1 MSFLMKVL
9 CIGIFPCCVNAN
21 LSQDTAEMRAEIKK
35 LKKRIDVLEKR
46 VGTSAL
52 QTPVDREVFPQ
63 ETFDRKIKSN
73 VPQEEVSSLG
83 WTQGELPKKQ
93 EEQDFSKAIDILPSP
108 EVKGKSEHSIEKRG
122 LENFSQKFINAKK
135 FLSQGQVQKS
145 RTLFKEIKS
154 QDSDYPHALYWLGM
168 ISLLQDGNPVQAA
181 TYFSKGY
188 QHCESMPHY
197 RLLSVSLLLKLAH
210 SLYLQKKFSA
220 AKIVLGQCQDRAQQV
235 NLTPETQQE
244 ISGLEKNMISQ

>member
-1 MSFLMKVL
+1 
-9 CIGIFPCCVNAN
+9 
-21 LSQDTAEMRAEIKK
+21 MRSEIKK

-52 QTPVDREVFPQ
+52 QTPVDREVQDHGPV
-63 ETFDRKIKSN
+63 DRKIKSN
-73 VPQEEVSSLG
+73 VPQEEASSLG
-83 WTQGELPKKQ
+83 WIQGGLPEKK
-93 EEQDFSKAIDILPSP
+93 EEQDFSKEIDILPSP
-108 EVKGKSEHSIEKRG
+108 QEKGEGDPSLEKRG
-122 LENFSQKFINAKK
+122 LENFSQKFLNAKK
-135 FLSQGQVQKS
+135 FLSQGKVQKA
-145 RTLFKEIKS
+145 RTLFKEIKT
-154 QDSDYPHALYWLGM
+154 QESDYPYALYWLGM

-188 QHCESMPHY
+188 QHCESMPHC

-244 ISGLEKNMISQ
+244 IYGLEKKLLSQ